1 MDRTTK
7 YLDAVSGT
15 NISSASMCLLASALS
30 NCLPVPPDGVGVSL
44 RVHESGV
51 KWKRDLKITKWLHA
65 RKTSGRSEGDKNRSL
80 PLHVPDNDDLDATAL
95 ASSPEPNTHTDTH
108 KQTQITTTAFSS
120 LSSNSFRDIR
130 NSQRENGPRQIS
142 FGDKSDGPPMDVT
155 TALGRQ
161 TGHKGSECFKTQQSA
176 HWDYMHYRTG
186 YEIASSHKLVLIHAA
201 HCQCSSRFAKIH
213 CEANSLSVQEPASH

>member
-1 MDRTTK
+1 MQEKQVVGRKETRI
-7 YLDAVSGT
+7 AVFLCMFQIMMT
-15 NISSASMCLLASALS
+15 LM
-30 NCLPVPPDGVGVSL
+30 LPHWQVVQNST
-44 RVHESGV
+44 H
-51 KWKRDLKITKWLHA
+51 TH
-65 RKTSGRSEGDKNRSL
+65 
-80 PLHVPDNDDLDATAL
+80 
-95 ASSPEPNTHTDTH
+95 THTDTH

-142 FGDKSDGPPMDVT
+142 FGDKSDGRPMDVT
-155 TALGRQ
+155 TALGCQ